1 MLRTLHRWIG
11 LVAGLWVVALG
22 ISGSAL
28 VYRDGLEAREARQ
41 FSSVTPAGSALDL
54 DRLAGIA
61 NAERTDKRIVRVR
74 LPQAD
79 APDRAVEFIMLTRG
93 ARTLKEAQLVS
104 VYVDPYRGVSLGQR
118 DHTTSW
124 IWWMQDFHYALLAG
138 ERGLRINGLA
148 ALMLIALGIT
158 GLLTWWPG
166 LRWAMIRNTLRV
178 RVSSPAIVWLRDLHI
193 LTGLISLLL
202 LLLIAV
208 TAMYYTFRPTV
219 TAAVERVTGERL
231 PSPAVEMLADAP
243 YATLEAIVAAARTEV
258 ADARLLEL
266 RPSSRAGVAA
276 TLNFVLP
283 GEHVPAGNRI
293 YVHPQ
298 SAEVLRVDYH
308 QSLPTT
314 DWLFASMAPWHFG
327 HFGGQVTRAI
337 WFVVGLAPLG
347 LLGSGGFVWLRRRQ
361 RKRQSPGARSAAA

>member
-11 LVAGLWVVALG
+11 LVMGLWVVALG

-28 VYRDGLEAREARQ
+28 VYRDALEAREARHIG
-41 FSSVTPAGSALDL
+41 SVTPAGAAMDL

-61 NAERTDKRIVRVR
+61 NAERADKRIVRIR

-79 APDRAVEFIMLTRG
+79 APDRAVEFIMLTPG
-93 ARTLKEAQLVS
+93 ARTLKDAQLVS
-104 VYVDPYRGVSLGQR
+104 VYVDPYSGISLGQR

-138 ERGLRINGLA
+138 ERGLRINGIA
-148 ALMLIALGIT
+148 ALILIALGLT

-166 LRWAMIRNTLRV
+166 LRWAMLRNTLRV
-178 RVSSPAIVWLRDLHI
+178 RFGAPAIVWLRDLHI
-193 LTGLISLLL
+193 LTGLVSLLV

-208 TAMYYTFRPTV
+208 TAMYYTFRPAV
-219 TAAVERVTGERL
+219 TAAVERVSGERL
-231 PSPAVEMLADAP
+231 QPPVVEVLADAP
-243 YATLEAIVAAARTEV
+243 NATLEAIVSAASAQVPE
-258 ADARLLEL
+258 ARLLEL
-266 RPSSRAGVAA
+266 RPSSRPGAAA
-276 TLNFVLP
+276 TLNFLLP

-298 SAEVLRVDYH
+298 SAEVLRVDRH
-308 QSLPTT
+308 HALPTT

-327 HFGGQVTRAI
+327 HFGGQVTKAI
-337 WFVVGLAPLG
+337 WFVVGLVPLG
-347 LLGSGGFVWLRRRQ
+347 LLVSGGFVWLRRRQ
-361 RKRQSPGARSAAA
+361 RRHQPARSTRAPA

>member
-1 MLRTLHRWIG
+1 MLRTAHRWIG

-28 VYRDGLEAREARQ
+28 VYRDALEAREARHI
-41 FSSVTPAGSALDL
+41 SRVTPAGAHLDL
-54 DRLAGIA
+54 DTLAGVA
-61 NAERTDKRIVRVR
+61 NAQRADKRIVRVR

-79 APDRAVEFIMLTRG
+79 APERAVEFIMLTPG

-104 VYVDPYRGVSLGQR
+104 VYVDPYRGASLGQR

-124 IWWMQDFHYALLAG
+124 IWWVQDFHYALLAG
-138 ERGLRINGLA
+138 ERGLQINGIA
-148 ALMLIALGIT
+148 ALLLVVLGVT

-178 RVSSPAIVWLRDLHI
+178 RFSAPAIVWLRDLHI
-193 LTGLISLLL
+193 LTGLISLLV

-219 TAAVERVTGERL
+219 TAAVERISGERL
-231 PSPAVEMLADAP
+231 PSPAVEVLGDTPNAA
-243 YATLEAIVAAARTEV
+243 LEAIVAAARAEV
-258 ADARLLEL
+258 PDARLLEL
-266 RPSSRAGVAA
+266 RPSSRAGVPA

-293 YVHPQ
+293 FVHPQ
-298 SAEVLRVDYH
+298 SAEVLRVDRH
-308 QSLPTT
+308 RALPAT

-327 HFGGQVTRAI
+327 AFGGQVTKAI
-337 WFVVGLAPLG
+337 WFVVGLVPLG
-347 LLGSGGFVWLRRRQ
+347 LLVSGGFVWLRRRQ
-361 RKRQSPGARSAAA
+361 RRRQPGRPTSATA